1 MKKFIP
7 LIILIVLAILIYVT
21 KAHTYLS
28 FENLRAH
35 QATLRYWVNEYF
47 WLMIL
52 SFFIV
57 YTLIIAFSIP
67 IAAYVS
73 IFGGFLF
80 PQPYSTILVVCS
92 ATLGAAIIFTACKTA
107 LGSTFFA
114 KAAPFMKKM
123 EKGFESGSIGYLF
136 FLRFTPIFP
145 FWLVNIAAA
154 FFKVSLITFV
164 WTTFVGIIPGS
175 FVFTQA
181 GRGLESILSSN
192 QPLSLST
199 ILTTDLKIALF
210 ALGIFSLIPVVI
222 KYFVKQY
229 RAKN

>member
-7 LIILIVLAILIYVT
+7 LIIIIALALLVYIT

-28 FENLRAH
+28 FENLRHH
-35 QATLRYWVNEYF
+35 QATLRMWVNDYF

-52 SFFIV
+52 AFFTI
-57 YTLIIAFSIP
+57 YTLIISFSIP

-80 PQPYSTILVVCS
+80 PQPFSTILVVCS
-92 ATLGAAIIFTACKTA
+92 ATIGATIIFSACKTA
-107 LGSTFFA
+107 LGSTLFT

-123 EKGFESGSIGYLF
+123 EKGFESGSIGYLL

-154 FFKVSLITFV
+154 FFKVSLTTFI
-164 WTTFVGIIPGS
+164 WTTFIGITPGS

-181 GRGLESILSSN
+181 GRGLESILTSN
-192 QPLSLST
+192 KPLSLST

-210 ALGIFSLIPVVI
+210 ALGLFSLIPVVI
-222 KYFVKQY
+222 KFFVKKY
-229 RAKN
+229 RTRN